1 MMGCGFARLDR
12 ENIHSKS
19 KINFSK
25 MKTTAVIIL
34 SISFLVLSLNST
46 GQALSKDEFKE
57 PSIENWPRPLW
68 FWNNATVTREGI
80 EEQMQAYKDLCG
92 YGGFGILPF
101 GKNFKPE
108 YLTEDYFLVYGKALE
123 KAKEL
128 GLTMCLYDEYGFPS
142 GGIGLHGG
150 DAIPRFELQFPE
162 QTIKRLDKIED
173 TISGPAVYDIKIPPA
188 IRLMS
193 AVAMKTNTLER
204 IDLTKHV
211 SGESLKWNIPEG
223 DWRIMIFMCVK
234 DPDYIVDYLDPDA
247 VKNFI
252 KMTHDEYYKRFQEYF
267 GTVINGTFFDEPTM
281 YRAKGRMWTE
291 KFNEKFETKY
301 GFSPAVL
308 YPALWYNIGPETEY
322 ARNLLFG
329 FRAELY
335 AEGFTKEVND
345 WSVEHGVWATGH
357 QDQEEVLNQ
366 VSISGDF
373 MKSFKYLEV
382 PGIDK
387 IGGNRPAENFYKL
400 TSSSAYNWDRNLVMS
415 ETYGAMGTFGNEKDL
430 TWNQIFSI
438 AMDQYAK
445 GINMLIPHAVWYDVN
460 HVTYKPELSHRNPLY
475 ADSLKVFNQFLS
487 RLNYVLQKEARHV
500 ADIAILYPIHTM
512 QGDHFLDGPL
522 GHYKGGVDIPHTDYV
537 DVSNWLTNY
546 AGKDFTF
553 IHPEVLDEKCSV
565 TDGVIHLQN
574 KINWGEYR
582 IVVVPSCKTI
592 SVSNLQKI
600 KEFYESGGAVIF
612 TTRLPSIAVEKGKN
626 EEVVNLIRSIFPNN
640 ESSQGIIYTSN
651 KGGKALFISKPSAIS
666 LRMSL
671 TEICSDFDVEYTV
684 NEDIRYIHKVIDGQ
698 DVFYF
703 ANTGSGSVDLPVT
716 LRGNFKLQSWDP
728 HTGNIRDLESENNI
742 NNKNRIKQ
750 TYVTLSLKPYR
761 STFLVGRNIKQ

>member
-1 MMGCGFARLDR
+1 
-12 ENIHSKS
+12 
-19 KINFSK
+19 

-34 SISFLVLSLNST
+34 SIGFLVLTLQVT

-57 PSIENWPRPLW
+57 PSIKYWPRPLW
-68 FWNNATVTREGI
+68 FWNNTTVTSEGI

-92 YGGFGILPF
+92 YRGFGILPF
-101 GKNFKPE
+101 GKEFKPE
-108 YLTEDYFLVYGKALE
+108 YLIEDYFRVYGKALE

-150 DAIPRFELQFPE
+150 DGIARFEQQFSE

-173 TISGPAVYDIKIPPA
+173 TITGPIVYDIKIPTTGK
-188 IRLMS
+188 LMS
-193 AVAMKTNTLER
+193 AMALNTKTLER
-204 IDLTKHV
+204 IDLTKQI
-211 SGESLKWNIPEG
+211 SGENLKWNIPSGE
-223 DWRIMIFMCVK
+223 WRIMIFMCVK
-234 DPDYIVDYLDPDA
+234 DPDYIVDYLDPNA

-267 GTVINGTFFDEPTM
+267 GNVISGTFFDEPTM
-281 YRAKGRMWTE
+281 YRAQGRMWTE
-291 KFNEKFETKY
+291 KFNEKFEIKY
-301 GFSPAVL
+301 GFSPAIL

-335 AEGFTKEVND
+335 AKGFTKEVND

-357 QDQEEVLNQ
+357 QDQEEVTNQ

-387 IGGNRPAENFYKL
+387 IGGDRPAEKFYKL
-400 TSSSAYNWDRNLVMS
+400 TSSSANNWDRTLVMS

-430 TWNQIFSI
+430 TWNKIFSI

-445 GINMLIPHAVWYDVN
+445 GINMLISHAVWYDVN

-475 ADSLKVFNQFLS
+475 ADSLKIFNQFLS

-500 ADIAILYPIHTM
+500 ADIAILYPIQTL
-512 QGDHFLDGPL
+512 QGDHYLDGSL
-522 GHYKGGVDIPHTDYV
+522 GYYKGGVDIPHTDYV

-565 TDGVIHLQN
+565 MDGVLKLQN
-574 KINWGEYR
+574 KVNWEEFK
-582 IVVVPSCKTI
+582 ILVIPSCKTI
-592 SVSNLQKI
+592 SVSTLQKV
-600 KEFYESGGAVIF
+600 KNFYESGGSIVF
-612 TTRLPSIAVEKGKN
+612 TTRLPSIAVETGKN
-626 EEVVNLIRSIFPNN
+626 EEVASLIKSIFPNGEN
-640 ESSQGIIYTSN
+640 SEGKIYSN
-651 KGGKALFISKPSAIS
+651 TNGGKALFVSKPDAKN
-666 LRMSL
+666 LRESL
-671 TEICSDFDVEYTV
+671 TEICTDFDVDYPV
-684 NEDIRYIHKVIDGQ
+684 NEDVRYIHKVIEGQ

-703 ANTGSGSVDLPVT
+703 ANTGSKSVAFSVK
-716 LRGNFKLQSWDP
+716 LRGNMKLQSWNP
-728 HTGNIRDLESENNI
+728 HTGNITKIKSHNNFDS
-742 NNKNRIKQ
+742 K
-750 TYVTLSLKPYR
+750 TLKKSTVANLDLKPFQ
-761 STFLVGRNIKQ
+761 SCFWVGKIVDN